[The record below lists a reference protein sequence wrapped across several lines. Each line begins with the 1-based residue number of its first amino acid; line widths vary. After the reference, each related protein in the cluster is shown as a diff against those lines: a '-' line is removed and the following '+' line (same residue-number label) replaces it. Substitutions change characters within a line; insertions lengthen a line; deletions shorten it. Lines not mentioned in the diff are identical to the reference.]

1 MCVCVC
7 RNFVFYGRKKGEAV
21 RVYMFEEGEC
31 PSLRYGCGETILG
44 FGIADKDG
52 EIRGTGCIYTA
63 MKKEAAG

>member
-1 MCVCVC
+1 MCVCAGISFFMGGKRERLSVC
-7 RNFVFYGRKKGEAV
+7 
-21 RVYMFEEGEC
+21 MFEEGEC